1 MQQFDKFFKHI
12 VGERP
17 REMAMLALGTRKVKI
32 GGRVA
37 TEHLTI
43 RTHFSDMAF
52 DVHLPKEDA
61 ILHIEAQTDDSTH
74 KPMHRRMLAYSSALA
89 LEHEKNVYSTV
100 IYFRPPA
107 GRNDPGFY
115 QYGNEQRGGVSFRYN
130 VILMY
135 ELEGKDH
142 LDPEAIGI
150 LPFTALM
157 KPPED
162 MTAEAWV
169 DKCIETTLAA
179 KVDSKLRSTLLFG
192 LSLYGSLAHPKE
204 LFKNPLTEA
213 IMQESPFYQD
223 IVERSRTEGEARGI
237 NIGEA
242 RGINI
247 GEARGARQTRIESAL
262 DILADRFPSA
272 DVNALKRQ
280 LEAIDDL
287 NRLKQLPI
295 NASKAKSL
303 HDFQQS
309 LNGDRG

>member
-1 MQQFDKFFKHI
+1 MQQFDKVFKHI
-12 VGERP
+12 VGEHP
-17 REMAMLALGTRKVKI
+17 REVVTLALGTREVKI
-32 GGRVA
+32 GARVA
-37 TEHLTI
+37 TEHLSVQ
-43 RTHFSDMAF
+43 THFSDMVF
-52 DVHLPKEDA
+52 PVSFPNEDA
-61 ILHIEAQTDDSTH
+61 IVHIEAQTDDSTH

-115 QYGNEQRGGVSFRYN
+115 KYGNEQRGGVSFHYK
-130 VILMY
+130 VIRMY

-142 LDPEAIGI
+142 LDPEAIGF
-150 LPFTALM
+150 LPFAALM
-157 KPPED
+157 KHPED
-162 MTAEAWV
+162 MTPKAWV
-169 DKCIETTLAA
+169 DKCIDTTLAA
-179 KVDSKLRSTLLFG
+179 KVDNKTRSTLLFA

-213 IMQESPFYQD
+213 IMQESPFYHDVLQQG
-223 IVERSRTEGEARGI
+223 EARGEARGI

-242 RGINI
+242 RGITL
-247 GEARGARQTRIESAL
+247 GARQTSIESTL
-262 DILADRFPSA
+262 NVFTHRFPSA

-287 NRLKQLPI
+287 DRLKQVNLE
-295 NASKAKSL
+295 ASIAKSL

-309 LNGDRG
+309 LNGA